1 MTSAGTNTCDT
12 TQLRA
17 PSATVPASRK
27 YALALSAVLVIAT
40 AALYLPV
47 HGYDFLNYDD
57 TLYVTQNAHVQQ
69 GLTWETVQWAFS
81 TYSVGTWHPLT
92 WLSHALDFQLF
103 DLDAAGPHVVNL
115 LLHIA
120 NSLLLF
126 WILFRATG
134 FLGRSFMVAALFA
147 LHPINVESVVWIAER
162 KNSLSLLFFLLA
174 LGAYGWY
181 VAKPRLGRYLAV
193 AVLFALGLMAKPQVI
208 TFPFVLLL
216 WDFWPLRRLAVRRS
230 LFAFRQNSSNEISG
244 EERIAKNKERS
255 SGARPRLAQK
265 TGEPGAPVNNAN
277 TANLAN
283 TANAA
288 NSEWRGLV
296 LEKLPLFALA
306 GISAAITMTAQ
317 RADGN
322 KMWYPLLLRIEY
334 AIVSYAQYLGK
345 ALWPVHLSPFYPHPD
360 SVSLLY
366 VGAATLLLVVITLA
380 VVAVRRTQPYLLFG
394 WFFFLGTLVPMLGL
408 EGVGYQGKQGI
419 ADRYAYLPFIGLFIM
434 VCWGVAEWGERRRIS
449 SAVLRG
455 VSAVVLLAL
464 SAVTYR
470 QIGYWHDNV
479 TLWSHALEV
488 TQGNFLAENN
498 LGKALLAEGR
508 VTEGVAHFY
517 KASEIYPDDPVSN
530 FNIGI
535 YEQRQGNYSAAIARF
550 LKTLSVTRDPE
561 LRAAATKDLASALRQ
576 QKSVPASR

>member
-277 TANLAN
+277 AANAAK
-283 TANAA
+283 TANAG
-288 NSEWRGLV
+288 NSEWRGLL

-322 KMWYPLLLRIEY
+322 KMWYPLSLRIEY

-360 SVSLLY
+360 SVNLLY

-455 VSAVVLLAL
+455 VSAVVLLTL